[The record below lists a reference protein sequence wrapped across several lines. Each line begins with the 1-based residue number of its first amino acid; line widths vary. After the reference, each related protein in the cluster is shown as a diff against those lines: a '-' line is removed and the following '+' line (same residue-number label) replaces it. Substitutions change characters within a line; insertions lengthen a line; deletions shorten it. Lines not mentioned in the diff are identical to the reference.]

1 MKRFFLLFCVLLLC
15 LFTLELWRPVQHF
28 VIIPWTQIL
37 AQLSGIIANIFD
49 ANVVS
54 QGKLLLDRKTGC
66 GVSIEAGCNGIEACL
81 ILIAAMLAYP
91 SHWKSKL
98 AGILIGIL
106 AIQAMNV
113 VRIVSLFYL
122 AAWDAEI
129 FRFAH
134 LYLWQAL
141 IMIDVLIVW
150 LLWIRYLSRYSA
162 RKTLTHD

>member
-1 MKRFFLLFCVLLLC
+1 MKRFFLLFCVLLLS

-28 VIIPWTQIL
+28 VIIPWTQFL
-37 AQLSGIIANIFD
+37 AQLSGFIASLFD

-54 QGKLLLDRKTGC
+54 RGKFLLDRSTGG

-91 SHWKSKL
+91 SHWKPKL

-106 AIQAMNV
+106 AVQTVNV
-113 VRIVSLFYL
+113 VRVVSLFYL
-122 AAWDAEI
+122 AVWDAEI

-134 LYLWQAL
+134 LDLWQAL

-150 LLWIRYLSRYSA
+150 LLWIRHLSRYSA
-162 RKTLTHD
+162 RKTLTHA